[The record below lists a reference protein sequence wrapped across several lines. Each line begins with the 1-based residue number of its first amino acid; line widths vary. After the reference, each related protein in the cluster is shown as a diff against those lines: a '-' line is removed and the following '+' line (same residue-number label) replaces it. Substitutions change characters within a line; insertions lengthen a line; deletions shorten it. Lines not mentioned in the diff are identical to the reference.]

1 MHRLKAGEPC
11 VPIVSNCMLS
21 RKDILLRS
29 AETKP
34 HGHRGG
40 LVAIKVGV
48 LRASHYH
55 GQVLNNPITFPLH
68 FHWIPLYSTIFHH
81 CIFSTRLCHDFLLVP
96 FGPWE
101 NSPFGTWGPQGKIL
115 SHQPQQPEGPR
126 DHGRKRIEFFILLI
140 FPITISGTSLSAL
153 ILRWNLGGK
162 IVKSNS

>member
-21 RKDILLRS
+21 RKDILLRT

-68 FHWIPLYSTIFHH
+68 FH
-81 CIFSTRLCHDFLLVP
+81 
-96 FGPWE
+96 
-101 NSPFGTWGPQGKIL
+101 
-115 SHQPQQPEGPR
+115 
-126 DHGRKRIEFFILLI
+126 
-140 FPITISGTSLSAL
+140 
-153 ILRWNLGGK
+153 
-162 IVKSNS
+162 